1 MTTFD
6 QAQKIA
12 QTWPADKGAPGML
25 RELYDRTPAGDRSEV
40 GMFLEALMA
49 AASDGTDLAL
59 INASWEDV
67 EEE

>member
-1 MTTFD
+1 
-6 QAQKIA
+6 
-12 QTWPADKGAPGML
+12 ML
-25 RELYDRTPAGDRSEV
+25 RELYDRTPPASRDEV

-49 AASDGTDLAL
+49 AATDGTDLAL

>member
-1 MTTFD
+1 MTAFD
-6 QAQKIA
+6 QAQRIA
-12 QTWPADKGAPGML
+12 QTWPLDKGAPGML
-25 RELYDRTPAGDRSEV
+25 RELYDRTPPASRDEV
-40 GMFLEALMA
+40 GMFVEALMA